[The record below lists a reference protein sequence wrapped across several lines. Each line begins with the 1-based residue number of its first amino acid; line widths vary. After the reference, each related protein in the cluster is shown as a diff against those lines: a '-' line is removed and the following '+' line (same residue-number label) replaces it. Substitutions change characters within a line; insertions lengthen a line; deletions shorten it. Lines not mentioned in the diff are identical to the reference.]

1 MLLYVVV
8 NDDTFFLQMRERIK
22 RTVKGT
28 GKKRGGFTR
37 FGNTNWV
44 IIATE
49 NVGQIRMKEVL
60 EV

>member
-1 MLLYVVV
+1 
-8 NDDTFFLQMRERIK
+8 MRERIVH
-22 RTVKGT
+22 TVKGT